1 MLPLA
6 ERPAEPG
13 PRDGAES
20 FRAGSGSGSLDE
32 RWARLGVFP
41 SGNGRDEDRT
51 QMLPPTGGDD
61 RTEVLPGTGGR
72 PGPAGPS
79 GTPWHGGEDRTQ
91 VLPGAGVR
99 PGPSTRPGPAGGVRP
114 GDGPGPS
121 AGRGGFDAFRK
132 PAAPAP
138 HRSADDAFRKPAA
151 PAPHWSADDA
161 FRKPAAPAAHRPADD
176 AYDSE
181 RTTALRVPRPAAA
194 AAPAAPDA
202 GATTRVP
209 AADAGSAVRD
219 PWQEDPGTA
228 EATHDPHEVTVQL
241 DAVQI
246 GAGGVLRR
254 SPGAGAAPEAA
265 PVFVDE
271 SGRRN
276 RLYRRIGLAVGL
288 ACAGYAVVM
297 VATLLS
303 GNSDAPWMPVP
314 GQEEKPSGQVG
325 TTPRPSATDP
335 VPSSGTSLDPGAAAE
350 ADGLTCVDLDFRA
363 AGELCVD
370 HLAGLGHRT
379 VALVGSPPEVYVRRT
394 AFARRLVE
402 GFTAAVGRHGLAS
415 AALPCAVAERLL
427 RDLPALTAVVVH
439 NEPLVDPLIEAF
451 EQLGMRVP
459 GDLSLTAVCPAP
471 VAAAARVP
479 VTSVAVPA
487 AELGARAVHL
497 LIRKLSGAPVPGT
510 TLLSPRLTERA
521 STAPRGH

>member
-1 MLPLA
+1 MLPPA

-20 FRAGSGSGSLDE
+20 FRAGSGSGSLNE

-51 QMLPPTGGDD
+51 QTLPPTGGDD
-61 RTEVLPGTGGR
+61 RTE
-72 PGPAGPS
+72 
-79 GTPWHGGEDRTQ
+79 

-121 AGRGGFDAFRK
+121 VGRGGFDAFRK

-138 HRSADDAFRKPAA
+138 HRSAADAFRKPAA
-151 PAPHWSADDA
+151 PAPHRSAADA
-161 FRKPAAPAAHRPADD
+161 FRKPAAPAPHRPAED

-209 AADAGSAVRD
+209 AAGPTDAGAAVRD

-314 GQEEKPSGQVG
+314 GQEEKPSGQVE
-325 TTPRPSATDP
+325 TTPRPSATGP
-335 VPSSGTSLDPGAAAE
+335 VPSSGTSLDPGVGTPAPGASDLPGPGVSAPVAGGTGGTERQPDDGVPATTPAGRVSSQPATGGGDAGGGTTVETPPAGGGTATQPTTPTTPAEPPSPDTADPTGGGVE
-350 ADGLTCVDLDFRA
+350 ADGTDSL
-363 AGELCVD
+363 
-370 HLAGLGHRT
+370 
-379 VALVGSPPEVYVRRT
+379 
-394 AFARRLVE
+394 
-402 GFTAAVGRHGLAS
+402 S
-415 AALPCAVAERLL
+415 APS
-427 RDLPALTAVVVH
+427 
-439 NEPLVDPLIEAF
+439 
-451 EQLGMRVP
+451 G
-459 GDLSLTAVCPAP
+459 GDRP
-471 VAAAARVP
+471 VAAE
-479 VTSVAVPA
+479 PA
-487 AELGARAVHL
+487 AGADPAA
-497 LIRKLSGAPVPGT
+497 AP
-510 TLLSPRLTERA
+510 SPENVL
-521 STAPRGH
+521 

>member
-1 MLPLA
+1 
-6 ERPAEPG
+6 
-13 PRDGAES
+13 
-20 FRAGSGSGSLDE
+20 
-32 RWARLGVFP
+32 
-41 SGNGRDEDRT
+41 
-51 QMLPPTGGDD
+51 MLPPTGGDD

-72 PGPAGPS
+72 PGPS

-121 AGRGGFDAFRK
+121 VGARPSDGPGTSVGRGGFDAFRK
-132 PAAPAP
+132 SAAPAP
-138 HRSADDAFRKPAA
+138 HRPADDAFRKPAA
-151 PAPHWSADDA
+151 SAP
-161 FRKPAAPAAHRPADD
+161 HRPADD

-202 GATTRVP
+202 GATARVP
-209 AADAGSAVRD
+209 AAGAAGPTDAGAAVRD

-254 SPGAGAAPEAA
+254 SSGAGAAPEAA

-335 VPSSGTSLDPGAAAE
+335 VPSSGTSLDPG
-350 ADGLTCVDLDFRA
+350 
-363 AGELCVD
+363 
-370 HLAGLGHRT
+370 
-379 VALVGSPPEVYVRRT
+379 VGTPAP
-394 AFARRLVE
+394 
-402 GFTAAVGRHGLAS
+402 GAS
-415 AALPCAVAERLL
+415 
-427 RDLPALTAVVVH
+427 DLP
-439 NEPLVDPLIEAF
+439 
-451 EQLGMRVP
+451 GP
-459 GDLSLTAVCPAP
+459 GVSAP
-471 VAAAARVP
+471 VAG
-479 VTSVAVPA
+479 
-487 AELGARAVHL
+487 GAGGTERQPDG
-497 LIRKLSGAPVPGT
+497 GAPAT
-510 TLLSPRLTERA
+510 TPAGRA
-521 STAPRGH
+521 SSQPATGGGDAGGGATVE

>member
-1 MLPLA
+1 MEKWREDAQPGRPQSADGSRRFAEADEDARETRVLPLA
-6 ERPAEPG
+6 ERPAETG

-72 PGPAGPS
+72 PGASGPS
-79 GTPWHGGEDRTQ
+79 GTPRPGGEDRTQ

-121 AGRGGFDAFRK
+121 VGRGGFDAFRK
-132 PAAPAP
+132 SAAPAP
-138 HRSADDAFRKPAA
+138 YRPADDAFRKPAA
-151 PAPHWSADDA
+151 PAPHRPADDA
-161 FRKPAAPAAHRPADD
+161 FRKPTASAPHRPADD
-176 AYDSE
+176 PYDSE
-181 RTTALRVPRPAAA
+181 RTTALRVPRPAVA
-194 AAPAAPDA
+194 AAPVAPDA

-209 AADAGSAVRD
+209 AADAAGPTDAGSAVRD

-254 SPGAGAAPEAA
+254 SSGAGAAPEAA

-335 VPSSGTSLDPGAAAE
+335 VPSSGTSLDPG
-350 ADGLTCVDLDFRA
+350 
-363 AGELCVD
+363 
-370 HLAGLGHRT
+370 
-379 VALVGSPPEVYVRRT
+379 VGTPAP
-394 AFARRLVE
+394 
-402 GFTAAVGRHGLAS
+402 GAS
-415 AALPCAVAERLL
+415 
-427 RDLPALTAVVVH
+427 DLP
-439 NEPLVDPLIEAF
+439 
-451 EQLGMRVP
+451 GP
-459 GDLSLTAVCPAP
+459 GVSAP
-471 VAAAARVP
+471 VAGGTGGTERQPDGGAPATTPAGRASSQPATGGDTGGGTTVETPPAGGGTATQPTTPTTPAEPPPPDTADPTGGGGEAGGTDSLSAPSAGDRPVAAEPAAGADSDPAAAP
-479 VTSVAVPA
+479 
-487 AELGARAVHL
+487 
-497 LIRKLSGAPVPGT
+497 
-510 TLLSPRLTERA
+510 SPENVL
-521 STAPRGH
+521 

>member
-1 MLPLA
+1 
-6 ERPAEPG
+6 
-13 PRDGAES
+13 
-20 FRAGSGSGSLDE
+20 
-32 RWARLGVFP
+32 
-41 SGNGRDEDRT
+41 
-51 QMLPPTGGDD
+51 MLPPTGGDD

-72 PGPAGPS
+72 SGASGPS

-91 VLPGAGVR
+91 VLSGAGVR

-121 AGRGGFDAFRK
+121 VGRGGF
-132 PAAPAP
+132 
-138 HRSADDAFRKPAA
+138 
-151 PAPHWSADDA
+151 DA

-194 AAPAAPDA
+194 AAPVAPDA

-209 AADAGSAVRD
+209 AADAAVPADAAVRD

-228 EATHDPHEVTVQL
+228 GATHDPHEVTVQL

-246 GAGGVLRR
+246 GAGGVLSRT
-254 SPGAGAAPEAA
+254 PGAGAAPEAA

-314 GQEEKPSGQVG
+314 GQEEKPSGQVE

-335 VPSSGTSLDPGAAAE
+335 VPSSGTSLDPGAGTPAP
-350 ADGLTCVDLDFRA
+350 G
-363 AGELCVD
+363 
-370 HLAGLGHRT
+370 
-379 VALVGSPPEVYVRRT
+379 
-394 AFARRLVE
+394 
-402 GFTAAVGRHGLAS
+402 AS
-415 AALPCAVAERLL
+415 
-427 RDLPALTAVVVH
+427 DLP
-439 NEPLVDPLIEAF
+439 
-451 EQLGMRVP
+451 GP
-459 GDLSLTAVCPAP
+459 GVSAP
-471 VAAAARVP
+471 VAGGTGGTARQPDGGAPATTPAGRASSQPATGGGDAGGGTTVETPPAGGGTATQPTTPATSAEPPPPDTADPTGGGGEAGGTDSLSAPSAGDRPVAAEPAAGADPAAAP
-479 VTSVAVPA
+479 
-487 AELGARAVHL
+487 
-497 LIRKLSGAPVPGT
+497 
-510 TLLSPRLTERA
+510 SPENVL
-521 STAPRGH
+521 

>member
-1 MLPLA
+1 
-6 ERPAEPG
+6 
-13 PRDGAES
+13 
-20 FRAGSGSGSLDE
+20 
-32 RWARLGVFP
+32 
-41 SGNGRDEDRT
+41 
-51 QMLPPTGGDD
+51 MLPPTGGDD

-138 HRSADDAFRKPAA
+138 
-151 PAPHWSADDA
+151 
-161 FRKPAAPAAHRPADD
+161 HRPADD

-335 VPSSGTSLDPGAAAE
+335 VPSSGTSLDPGAGTPAPGASDLPGPGVSAPVTGGTGGTE
-350 ADGLTCVDLDFRA
+350 RQPDGGAPATTPAGRASSQPATGGGDA
-363 AGELCVD
+363 AGGTTVETPP
-370 HLAGLGHRT
+370 AGGGT
-379 VALVGSPPEVYVRRT
+379 ATQPTTPTTPAEPPPPDT
-394 AFARRLVE
+394 ADPTGGGGEAGGTDSL
-402 GFTAAVGRHGLAS
+402 S
-415 AALPCAVAERLL
+415 APS
-427 RDLPALTAVVVH
+427 
-439 NEPLVDPLIEAF
+439 
-451 EQLGMRVP
+451 G
-459 GDLSLTAVCPAP
+459 GDRP
-471 VAAAARVP
+471 VAAE
-479 VTSVAVPA
+479 PA
-487 AELGARAVHL
+487 AGADPAA
-497 LIRKLSGAPVPGT
+497 AP
-510 TLLSPRLTERA
+510 SPENVL
-521 STAPRGH
+521 